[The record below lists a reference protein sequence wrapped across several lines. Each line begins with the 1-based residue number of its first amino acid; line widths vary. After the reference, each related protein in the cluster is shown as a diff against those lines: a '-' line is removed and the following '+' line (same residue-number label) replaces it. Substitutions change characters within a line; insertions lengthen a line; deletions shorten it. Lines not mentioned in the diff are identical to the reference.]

1 MDAPP
6 PNTPARDNANGRPF
20 LGVQFIKC
28 RAYGRLYLN
37 DESATY
43 LGRCPRCGAPVRV
56 PIGEEGTNQR
66 FFVAVCP

>member
-1 MDAPP
+1 MEQLPQ
-6 PNTPARDNANGRPF
+6 PARSEPGRRY
-20 LGVQFIKC
+20 LGVQFTKC

-37 DESATY
+37 DDGTAY

-56 PIGEEGTNQR
+56 PIGAQGTAQR